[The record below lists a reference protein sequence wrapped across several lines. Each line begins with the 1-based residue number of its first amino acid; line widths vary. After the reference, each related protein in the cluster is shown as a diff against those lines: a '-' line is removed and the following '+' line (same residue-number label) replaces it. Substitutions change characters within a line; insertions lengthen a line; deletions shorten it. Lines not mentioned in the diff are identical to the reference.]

1 MKRDEKEEE
10 PEVLG
15 AWRGEGER
23 ETYLS
28 F

>member
-1 MKRDEKEEE
+1 MKGDEKEEE

-15 AWRGEGER
+15 ARRGKR